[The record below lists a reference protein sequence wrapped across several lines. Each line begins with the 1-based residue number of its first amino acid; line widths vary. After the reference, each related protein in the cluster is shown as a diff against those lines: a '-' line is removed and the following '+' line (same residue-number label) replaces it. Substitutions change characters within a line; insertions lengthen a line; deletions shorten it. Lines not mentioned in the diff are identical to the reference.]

1 MSLIPWLILLS
12 TLSRLG
18 PPLIAR
24 FSPRV
29 APFCPCDS
37 IEVGRSNLRS
47 LVGDVG
53 ETMEATLML
62 LAEGETSAWGTKLVA
77 TGEGVLSASD
87 DWYPEPAGLRPFTL
101 KEAADVSGKSKGV
114 SLPREEGDW

>member
-1 MSLIPWLILLS
+1 MSLMPWLILLS

-18 PPLIAR
+18 PPPAAR

-29 APFCPCDS
+29 APFWPWDS
-37 IEVGRSNLRS
+37 MGVVRSNLRS

-62 LAEGETSAWGTKLVA
+62 LAEGEMRACGTMLLA

-87 DWYPEPAGLRPFTL
+87 D
-101 KEAADVSGKSKGV
+101 
-114 SLPREEGDW
+114 